1 MHHGSNVVADK
12 ADKDVAKL
20 DRETL
25 VNENAPFTPRT

>member
-1 MHHGSNVVADK
+1 MHHGSNVV

-25 VNENAPFTPRT
+25 VNQNAPFTPRT